1 MPELP
6 EVETT
11 CRGIAPHIT
20 GKRVSRVIVRNPN
33 LRWPVSRR
41 LGKELTGQTINSVSR
56 RAKYLLL
63 HTAAGTVILHLG
75 MSGSLRLVETAA
87 PVSKHDH
94 VDIVFN
100 RLVLRLTDPRR
111 FGSLHWT
118 RRPPEQHWLI
128 STLGYEPL
136 GDDFTGDYLYRCSR
150 DRKVAIKQFIMN
162 SHIVVGIG
170 NIYASEA
177 LYMAGI
183 HPQRAA
189 GKVSRKK
196 YQLLAEVIREVLNDS
211 IAQGGTSLRDFV
223 NGHGQPGYF
232 KLHLNVYGKSGEPCT
247 SCGGAIRE
255 IRQGQRSTFYC
266 PSCQP

>member
-20 GKRVSRVIVRNPN
+20 GKQVTRVVVRNPN

-63 HTAAGTVILHLG
+63 HTDAGTVILHLG
-75 MSGSLRLVETAA
+75 MSGSLRLVKTATPA
-87 PVSKHDH
+87 GKHDH
-94 VDIVFN
+94 IDIVFN
-100 RLVLRLTDPRR
+100 KLVLRLTDPRR

-118 RRPPEQHWLI
+118 RRPPEQHRLI
-128 STLGYEPL
+128 SALGYEPL
-136 GDDFTGDYLYRCSR
+136 DDDFTGDYLYQCSR
-150 DRKVAIKQFIMN
+150 GRKVAIKQFIMN
-162 SHIVVGIG
+162 SRIVVGIG

-183 HPQRAA
+183 NPQRAA
-189 GKVSRKK
+189 GRVSLKK
-196 YQLLAEVIREVLNDS
+196 YQLLAEVIGEVLNDS

-232 KLHLNVYGKSGEPCT
+232 KLHLNVYGKTGEPCI
-247 SCGGAIRE
+247 SCRIPIRE

-266 PSCQP
+266 PKCQP

>member
-20 GKRVSRVIVRNPN
+20 GKRVTRVIVRNPN
-33 LRWPVSRR
+33 LRWPVSAR
-41 LGKELTGQTINSVSR
+41 LGKELAGQTINSVSR

-63 HTAAGTVILHLG
+63 HTDAGTAILHLG
-75 MSGSLRLVETAA
+75 MSGSLRLIKATA
-87 PVSKHDH
+87 PVGKHDH

-100 RLVLRLTDPRR
+100 KRALRLTDPRR

-118 RRPPEQHWLI
+118 RRPPEQHRLI
-128 STLGYEPL
+128 SALGHEPL
-136 GDDFTGDYLYRCSR
+136 SDDFTGDYLYQRAR
-150 DRKVAIKQFIMN
+150 GRKVAIKQFIMN
-162 SHIVVGIG
+162 SRIVVGIG

-183 HPQRAA
+183 HPQRVA

-196 YQLLAEVIREVLNDS
+196 YQLLAEVIREVLNDA

-232 KLHLNVYGKSGEPCT
+232 KLHLNVYGKAGEPCI
-247 SCGGAIRE
+247 SCRIPIRE

-266 PSCQP
+266 PKCQP